1 MKMFLFVY
9 FFTLIGQVYS
19 QSLNKVSDST
29 RNLVNEYKG
38 NKKTLS
44 EDERIVEKLLKL
56 ALKNPQ
62 IASADANLKIAEI
75 SRKKAGSSLL
85 NSISAAGNINE
96 FTINGTAAAAF
107 YPKYNLG
114 IIVPFDIF
122 ARTQAEKN
130 SADQMIIINTSQRL
144 LIEANLKARVLIQY
158 ELYKEKKQLVEL
170 QKIAMEDDIAAYVR
184 AQKDFKENNIM
195 IEELNR
201 IYKTSIVEKAILAT
215 KEKDLNVA
223 IIQLEEI
230 IGTPIKTVLEK

>member
-44 EDERIVEKLLKL
+44 TSDFTVQTEDERIVEKLLKL

-158 ELYKEKKQLVEL
+158 
-170 QKIAMEDDIAAYVR
+170 
-184 AQKDFKENNIM
+184 
-195 IEELNR
+195 
-201 IYKTSIVEKAILAT
+201 
-215 KEKDLNVA
+215 
-223 IIQLEEI
+223 
-230 IGTPIKTVLEK
+230 